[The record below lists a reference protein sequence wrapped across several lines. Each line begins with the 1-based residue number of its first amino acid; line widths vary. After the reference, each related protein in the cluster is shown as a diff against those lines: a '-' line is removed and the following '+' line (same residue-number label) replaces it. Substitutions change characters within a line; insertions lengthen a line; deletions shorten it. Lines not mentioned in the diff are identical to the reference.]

1 MNELE
6 GLKHRLDRLER
17 ENRWLKRLGTFVLVG
32 ATALALMG
40 QQRGPAP
47 VVEAQRFLIN
57 DPASG
62 KARAALSLLQDGSVG
77 LSLISVDGKSL
88 SLSADAGGNMGLS
101 LVDSNRTLRA
111 ERAGGR
117 GRRPRRR
124 RFRRDPAGRD
134 GSPPRCRRPRPARES
149 PRSPTSGRGLP

>member
-111 ERAGGR
+111 ELFAG
-117 GRRPRRR
+117 
-124 RFRRDPAGRD
+124 AD
-134 GSPPRCRRPRPARES
+134 GSPALILHD
-149 PRSPTSGRGLP
+149 RSGKVIWKAP

>member
-1 MNELE
+1 MKGVE
-6 GLKHRLDRLER
+6 GLKPRLDRLER
-17 ENRWLKRLGTFVLVG
+17 ENRWLKRMGTFVLVG

-77 LSLISVDGKSL
+77 LSLISADGKSL

-101 LVDSNRTLRA
+101 LVDGNKTT
-111 ERAGGR
+111 RAG
-117 GRRPRRR
+117 PI
-124 RFRRDPAGRD
+124 AGGA
-134 GSPPRCRRPRPARES
+134 GS
-149 PRSPTSGRGLP
+149 

>member
-1 MNELE
+1 MKGVE
-6 GLKHRLDRLER
+6 GLKPRLDRLER

-88 SLSADAGGNMGLS
+88 SLSADAGGEAG
-101 LVDSNRTLRA
+101 VRVVGGDKTTRAGAFCRA
-111 ERAGGR
+111 EGT
-117 GRRPRRR
+117 
-124 RFRRDPAGRD
+124 PAH
-134 GSPPRCRRPRPARES
+134 
-149 PRSPTSGRGLP
+149 L

>member
-77 LSLISVDGKSL
+77 LSLISADGKS
-88 SLSADAGGNMGLS
+88 SSSPSDTAG
-101 LVDSNRTLRA
+101 TL
-111 ERAGGR
+111 
-117 GRRPRRR
+117 
-124 RFRRDPAGRD
+124 
-134 GSPPRCRRPRPARES
+134 
-149 PRSPTSGRGLP
+149 

>member
-1 MNELE
+1 MTDPTLDD
-6 GLKHRLDRLER
+6 LTQRLDRLER
-17 ENRWLKRLGTFVLVG
+17 ENRWLKRMGTGVLVG
-32 ATALALMG
+32 ATAVALMG
-40 QQRGPAP
+40 QRGAAP

-77 LSLISVDGKSL
+77 LSLISADGKSL

-111 ERAGGR
+111 ALSAG
-117 GRRPRRR
+117 
-124 RFRRDPAGRD
+124 AD
-134 GSPPRCRRPRPARES
+134 GSPTLILHD
-149 PRSPTSGRGLP
+149 RSGKVIWKAP